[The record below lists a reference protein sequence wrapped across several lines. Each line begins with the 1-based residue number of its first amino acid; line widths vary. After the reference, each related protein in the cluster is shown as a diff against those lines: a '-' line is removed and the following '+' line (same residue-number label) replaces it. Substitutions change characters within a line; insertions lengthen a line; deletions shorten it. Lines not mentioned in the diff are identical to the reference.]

1 MHAVHSHHRRASFP
15 ALVVLLS
22 FLAATGCVDL
32 FVGPEGEYGRLSL
45 SFRLEA
51 EDGTSTS
58 ASADASSRDALP
70 GPRLSTTI
78 TDTGGS
84 TLVLHDVRVVVGEF
98 ALERELGGCTT
109 SDGADTSG
117 CETFVAEPH
126 LLQVSLGEIEQGE
139 AIRVSESAPA
149 DAYEALEFGVRVPEE
164 SLLAEIR
171 QEGADV
177 AQANPDRPK
186 LAFDDWPEGATAF
199 VSGVYDVDGETGSA
213 APVPFRIFFSGEA
226 GARIEFQQDFPLMI
240 RGGETTEAAVVMS
253 RDVWRASEDQ
263 QVLDLSQLDY
273 DETGQ
278 VYTLDASLIDGFETV
293 EVTS

>member
-1 MHAVHSHHRRASFP
+1 MHAVPSPLRRTSVP

-22 FLAATGCVDL
+22 FLAAGCVEL
-32 FVGPEGEYGRLSL
+32 FVGPDGENGRLSL

-51 EDGTSTS
+51 EDGTSAG
-58 ASADASSRDALP
+58 ASYRDARP
-70 GPRLSTTI
+70 GPRLSTTV
-78 TDTGGS
+78 TGSGGA
-84 TLVLHDVRVVVGEF
+84 TLVLHDLRVVVGEF
-98 ALERELGGCTT
+98 ALERELGGCTA
-109 SDGADTSG
+109 SDGSDTSG
-117 CETFVAEPH
+117 CETFVAAPH
-126 LLQVSLGEIEQGE
+126 LLQVSLGELEQGE

-149 DAYEALEFGVRVPEE
+149 DAYEALEFGVRVPGE

-171 QEGADV
+171 QEGAEV
-177 AQANPDRPK
+177 AQARPDRPK

-199 VSGVYDVDGETGSA
+199 VSGTYDADGEAGSS
-213 APVPFRIFFSGEA
+213 APVPFRIYFSGEA
-226 GARIEFQQDFPLMI
+226 GARVEFQQDFPLMI

-253 RDVWRASEDQ
+253 RDVWRSSEDQ

-278 VYTLDASLIDGFETV
+278 VYTLDTSLIEGFDTV